1 MIDLFG
7 KGNCF
12 FTILKYSGVNNL
24 FAKQFFRTDIKK
36 IY

>member
-7 KGNCF
+7 KGSRF
-12 FTILKYSGVNNL
+12 FSILKYSSVNNL

-36 IY
+36 AY